1 MASPPSPPIL
11 WEKLPQTPTT
21 SSNNPKNSVVEIH
34 TIVTVFFVTVALFGF
49 LTAAWC
55 SDALR
60 CCDDV
65 TEEKAPVL
73 SADASAVD
81 DPETE
86 TDTPQQASL
95 EIGCTPTHSSSEAQ
109 SRV

>member
-1 MASPPSPPIL
+1 MELSA
-11 WEKLPQTPTT
+11 TH
-21 SSNNPKNSVVEIH
+21 SVVEIQ
-34 TIVTVFFVTVALFGF
+34 TIVVVFFVTVALFGF

-65 TEEKAPVL
+65 PEEKAPVL
-73 SADASAVD
+73 SADTSPLD

-86 TDTPQQASL
+86 TDAPQQASL
-95 EIGCTPTHSSSEAQ
+95 EIGCTSTHSSSEAQ